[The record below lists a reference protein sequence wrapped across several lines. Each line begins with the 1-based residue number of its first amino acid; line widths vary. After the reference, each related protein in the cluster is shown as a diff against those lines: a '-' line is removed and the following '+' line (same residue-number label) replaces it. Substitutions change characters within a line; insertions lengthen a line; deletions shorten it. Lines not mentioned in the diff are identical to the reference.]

1 MKQIFATLGG
11 CEGLVTGDCIY
22 GEVHAVPCQ
31 IFFYGG
37 FAIGIDCVSG
47 PRPCELGEVIS
58 SWTAHDTVSDMFL
71 IFVLLNWGGA
81 NVTIFWRSPTLLQF
95 S

>member
-1 MKQIFATLGG
+1 MRCEGVGQLMKQIFATLGG

-47 PRPCELGEVIS
+47 PRPCELGDVVGIS
-58 SWTAHDTVSDMFL
+58 KFEEYNK
-71 IFVLLNWGGA
+71 IKC
-81 NVTIFWRSPTLLQF
+81 
-95 S
+95 